1 MSEKTAKQNEGNR
14 FLQYHPLTLIAI
26 PTEQS
31 YQIVINYGLNRAEAY
46 SLFCDAILEC
56 VRLQKGIFSG
66 A

>member
-1 MSEKTAKQNEGNR
+1 MYSYTVSPPISDT
-14 FLQYHPLTLIAI
+14 QYHPLTLIAI